1 MVTTRLHRFPQ
12 EGDNKDRKLANFLR
26 YIFLSSVIQVW
37 HMYLILVYDIREER
51 VYKVLKIARKY
62 LNWVQ
67 NSVLEGEISD
77 AGLAKLKQELKEV
90 INHDEDSVV
99 FYLMRTM
106 KYSSREVMGI
116 QKGARDII
124 I

>member
-1 MVTTRLHRFPQ
+1 M
-12 EGDNKDRKLANFLR
+12 
-26 YIFLSSVIQVW
+26 
-37 HMYLILVYDIREER
+37 
-51 VYKVLKIARKY
+51 YKVLKIARKY

-77 AGLAKLKQELKEV
+77 AGLAKLRQELKEV
-90 INHDEDSVV
+90 INQDEDSIM

-106 KYSSREVMGI
+106 RYTSREVMGI
-116 QKGARDII
+116 QKGRRDII